1 MPNLGPGEL
10 IVILLVALVVFG
22 PRKLP
27 ELGKSLGA
35 GLREFR
41 KSTQSLKDDLEGGL
55 RDTTP
60 PGAAPVQTIHAPQAV
75 AVPAAQAAVPAA
87 DAQPVPAPVSAAQA
101 SAVPASAVPASAVP
115 ASAVVAP
122 VGAAPAPAVISTVKE
137 PQQG

>member
-41 KSTQSLKDDLEGGL
+41 RSTQSLKDDLEGGL

-60 PGAAPVQTIHAPQAV
+60 PGAAPVQTIHTPQAV
-75 AVPAAQAAVPAA
+75 AVPAAQAAAPTSGVP
-87 DAQPVPAPVSAAQA
+87 PVPAPPAAVQA
-101 SAVPASAVPASAVP
+101 SAVVPQ
-115 ASAVVAP
+115 P
-122 VGAAPAPAVISTVKE
+122 VAPAPTVSVVKE
-137 PQQG
+137 NTPG